1 MIPARTSTGLRLS
14 LGLLAGVP
22 VLLLILATLG
32 ALSQTT
38 VEGLPVVPWQT
49 LWGLPLD
56 RWVRDVAASIVLGFV
71 VVGGLILPR
80 VDHRL
85 VRLASLAAL
94 AWLAALLAQ
103 VPFTVSELLGRPLSD
118 SFDPVIVTSLLTQ
131 TQLGQILV
139 AQIALVALVA
149 LLGWAILGRITG
161 AIVFGFAAMA
171 AGLTGLMGHSGLH
184 AGHTSASVSLFIHL
198 LAVGVWVGGLIAVCS
213 HVMRFP
219 DDAELAIRRFS
230 TLALVCVI
238 VLAESGL
245 LNASLRIDGVASLIT
260 TPYGTLILAKATLL
274 AALIVFG
281 WRQRRHVVPTGD
293 RVSLVRF
300 AGYEVLLMGIA
311 LGISVA
317 LSRTAPPAGAIAGD
331 HITAGSL
338 AILALAVPV
347 VMAWGGAARQGRL
360 GRPAGPN
367 PPWLRRVTAA
377 YPEPFAVAVAVL
389 TYVMA
394 AVVPSGLLSI
404 GVAAVIAAL
413 ALVAVGWAFA
423 VAALGPRGLPAIV
436 LAAVLWPAALWLA
449 SLSDPVE
456 TGAQVALAGAVG
468 LACIALLA
476 VVRRR
481 AHAAP
486 AVADAPEEV
495 AVA

>member
-1 MIPARTSTGLRLS
+1 MSTPALSTGARVS

-22 VLLLILATLG
+22 VLILILATLG

-49 LWGLPLD
+49 LWGIPLD

-71 VVGGLILPR
+71 VVGGLLLPR
-80 VDHRL
+80 IDHRL

-94 AWLAALLAQ
+94 AWLVALLAQ
-103 VPFTVSELLGRPLSD
+103 VPLTVSELLGRPLTD
-118 SFDPVIVTSLLTQ
+118 SLDPVIVMSLLTQ
-131 TQLGQILV
+131 TQLGQILI
-139 AQIALVALVA
+139 AQIVLVALVA
-149 LLGWAILGRITG
+149 LLAWAILGRVTG
-161 AIVFGFAAMA
+161 AIVLGMAATA

-184 AGHTSASVSLFIHL
+184 SGHTSASISLFIHL

-213 HVMRFP
+213 HVMRYP
-219 DDAELAIRRFS
+219 GDAAMAIRRFS

-245 LNASLRIDGVASLIT
+245 LNASLRVDGIASLIT
-260 TPYGTLILAKATLL
+260 TPYGTLILAKAALL

-331 HITAGSL
+331 HITAGAL
-338 AILALAVPV
+338 AILGLALPLVLVWA
-347 VMAWGGAARQGRL
+347 GS
-360 GRPAGPN
+360 RPT
-367 PPWLRRVTAA
+367 WLRRITTA
-377 YPEPFAVAVAVL
+377 YPEPFAVALAVL

-394 AVVPSGLLSI
+394 AVVPSGLLGI
-404 GVAAVIAAL
+404 GVAAVLASL

-436 LAAVLWPAALWLA
+436 LAAILWPVALWLS
-449 SLSDPVE
+449 SLTDPVE
-456 TGAQVALAGAVG
+456 TGAQIALAGAVG
-468 LACIALLA
+468 LICLGLLV
-476 VVRRR
+476 VVRRPVPR
-481 AHAAP
+481 AST
-486 AVADAPEEV
+486 VETAPEEV
-495 AVA
+495 PVG